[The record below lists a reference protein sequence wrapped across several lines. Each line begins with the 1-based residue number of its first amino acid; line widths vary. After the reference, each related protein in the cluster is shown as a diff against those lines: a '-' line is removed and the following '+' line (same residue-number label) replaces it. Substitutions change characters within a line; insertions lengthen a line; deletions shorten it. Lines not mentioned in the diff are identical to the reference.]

1 MILVYTDHITARVL
15 YTMELVFKTVLNT
28 SFELTTSKEDF
39 NNSKL
44 SKIAYT
50 KVNEGFDIFI
60 KSDTLLF
67 ETDIKTNLPTAE
79 NSFVDF
85 PKFYKSNTNDFLG
98 YDIFAM
104 VFYFVTRYEE
114 YLNTELDEHQRFK
127 AENSLAYNYNCL
139 QIPFLNNAIAQFEE
153 LVQQKF
159 SDLIFK
165 QREFNFLSTID
176 IDNAFAFANKGFK
189 RNVGGLLKD
198 VFTLKFNQVA
208 SRIISNL
215 NEENDPYNTFHLI
228 NSLSNETKTALHYFV
243 LIGDYSVYDKNPNF
257 DNIGFRKFLK
267 TLSNENSIGLH
278 PSYESFNHPEKIDI
292 EKKRLE
298 DIIEKKIT
306 SARCHF
312 LRIRFPDTYR
322 HFINIGITDDYTMIY
337 ASQSGF
343 RTGLCVPYKW
353 FDLEK
358 S

>member
-104 VFYFVTRYEE
+104 VFYFATRYEE
-114 YLNTELDEHQRFK
+114 YLNAELDEHQRFK

-176 IDNAFAFANKGFK
+176 IDNAFAFAN
-189 RNVGGLLKD
+189 
-198 VFTLKFNQVA
+198 
-208 SRIISNL
+208 
-215 NEENDPYNTFHLI
+215 NEYP
-228 NSLSNETKTALHYFV
+228 
-243 LIGDYSVYDKNPNF
+243 
-257 DNIGFRKFLK
+257 
-267 TLSNENSIGLH
+267 
-278 PSYESFNHPEKIDI
+278 
-292 EKKRLE
+292 
-298 DIIEKKIT
+298 
-306 SARCHF
+306 
-312 LRIRFPDTYR
+312 
-322 HFINIGITDDYTMIY
+322 
-337 ASQSGF
+337 
-343 RTGLCVPYKW
+343 
-353 FDLEK
+353 
-358 S
+358 